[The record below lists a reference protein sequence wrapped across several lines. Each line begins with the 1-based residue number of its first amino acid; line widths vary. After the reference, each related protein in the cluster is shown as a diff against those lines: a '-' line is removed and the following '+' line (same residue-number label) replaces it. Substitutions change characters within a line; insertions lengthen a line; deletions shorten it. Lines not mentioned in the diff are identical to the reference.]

1 MKCPKCDSKFE
12 QLNTPFGDI
21 ERCLSCKGLWLDML
35 QDKDLKD
42 IAVGV
47 DIGDPEVGKKNNEN
61 EDINCPVCSNSKM
74 LKMVD
79 PKQPHI
85 WFESCSIC
93 YGRFFDAGEFKDL
106 SENTISDFI
115 KKLSVKERK

>member
-47 DIGDPEVGKKNNEN
+47 DIGDPEVGKRTMRMK
-61 EDINCPVCSNSKM
+61 
-74 LKMVD
+74 
-79 PKQPHI
+79 
-85 WFESCSIC
+85 
-93 YGRFFDAGEFKDL
+93 
-106 SENTISDFI
+106 T
-115 KKLSVKERK
+115 